1 MRKPRADSRLKNLPP
16 EMRAQIAAHAQT
28 HRLEETRAWLLAEK
42 GIRTS
47 TGALSEFLSWQRL
60 QETLKANEQT
70 VAALMDWYRELHPD
84 TGAEELAA
92 LGQAFFS
99 ALALRLQDPK
109 VWTAVQTLG
118 LKRRQ
123 LELDREKLE
132 LLRKKAEQ
140 AERTEAVLADAA
152 LSPEERQQ
160 RIREIYGRA

>member
-1 MRKPRADSRLKNLPP
+1 MRKPRADSRLKTLPP
-16 EMRAQIAAHAQT
+16 ERRAEIAAHAAA
-28 HRLEETRAWLLAEK
+28 HRLEETRAWLAGQGL
-42 GIRTS
+42 RTS

-60 QETLKANEQT
+60 QDTLAANEQT
-70 VAALMDWYRELHPD
+70 VGQLMDWYRERHPE
-84 TGAEELAA
+84 TGADELAA

-109 VWTAVQTLG
+109 VWTAIQHLG

-132 LLRKKAEQ
+132 LLRRKAEQ
-140 AERTEAVLADAA
+140 ADRTEAVLSDAA
-152 LSPEERQQ
+152 LDDAERQR

>member
-1 MRKPRADSRLKNLPP
+1 MRKPRADSRLKTLPP
-16 EMRAQIAAHAQT
+16 ELRADIAAHAAT

-42 GIRTS
+42 KIRTS

-60 QETLKANEQT
+60 QESLQANENT
-70 VAALMDWYRELHPD
+70 VAALMDWYRERHPD
-84 TGAEELAA
+84 TGAEELSA

-109 VWTAVQTLG
+109 VWTAIQHLG

-123 LELDREKLE
+123 LDLDREKLE
-132 LLRKKAEQ
+132 LLRRKAEQ
-140 AERTEAVLADAA
+140 ADRTEAVLNDAA
-152 LSPEERQQ
+152 LTPAERQR